1 MARNVQRLLSE
12 KGRSIFW
19 VAPEATVFTAIEQ
32 MATRGVGALLV
43 MDGDRLAGIVS
54 ERDYARRVILRGRS
68 SKETR
73 VDEIMTTDVVCVDS
87 ARSVEECM
95 ALMTEKRIRHLP
107 VLEDGHV
114 IGVISIGDVVRAA
127 LDDRDF
133 HIQQLESYIAT
144 AG

>member
-1 MARNVQRLLSE
+1 MTRNVQRLLEE
-12 KGRSIFW
+12 KGRAIFW
-19 VAPEATVFTAIEQ
+19 VAPEASVYTAIEQ

-43 MDGDRLAGIVS
+43 MDGERLCGIVS

-68 SKETR
+68 SKEMR
-73 VDEIMTTDVVCVDS
+73 VDEIMTTEVIAVAAD
-87 ARSVEECM
+87 RSVEQCM

-107 VLEDGHV
+107 VLDDGQV

-127 LDDRDF
+127 LADRDF

>member
-1 MARNVQRLLSE
+1 MIRTVHRLLQE

-19 VAPEATVFTAIEQ
+19 VTPEATVYTAIEQ

-43 MDGDRLAGIVS
+43 MDGDHLAGVVS
-54 ERDYARRVILRGRS
+54 ERDYARRVILEGRRS
-68 SKETR
+68 SDTR
-73 VDEIMTTDVVCVDS
+73 VEEIMTREVVCVSPD
-87 ARSVEECM
+87 RNVEECM
-95 ALMTEKRIRHLP
+95 ALMTDRKIRHLP
-107 VLEDGHV
+107 VVENGQV

>member
-1 MARNVQRLLSE
+1 MIRTVRRLLAE
-12 KGRSIFW
+12 KGRSIYW
-19 VAPEATVFTAIEQ
+19 VSPGASVYTAIEQ

-43 MDGDRLAGIVS
+43 MEGDRLAGVVS

-68 SKETR
+68 SRETR
-73 VDEIMTTDVVCVDS
+73 VEEIMTAEVVCVDPD
-87 ARSVEECM
+87 RNVEECM
-95 ALMTEKRIRHLP
+95 ALMTERRIRHLP
-107 VLEDGHV
+107 VVEGGQV